1 VPLGPNYRKAKCSI
15 AGLVSDI
22 ICGGD
27 SKVSKPSHIC
37 SEPMSRY
44 RRNYVP
50 GGTYFFTVVT
60 RGRRPFLTD
69 ELSRLFL
76 RNAID
81 KVRKKLPFEIVAWV
95 LLPDHLHAI
104 WTLPPREDDYSTR
117 WRQIKEAF
125 TRKYLRGKS
134 GSKSTSSRIKKQEQD
149 VWQRRFWEHTVEDEE
164 DLKRCVD
171 YIHWN
176 PKKHGLVGAV
186 CDWKWSTFH
195 RFVDEGEYTR
205 NWGRKDPTP
214 DYNTPEWGDYET

>member
-1 VPLGPNYRKAKCSI
+1 VGRSTPPYGEHYHEQRANFTPPNYRTSPKQQ
-15 AGLVSDI
+15 
-22 ICGGD
+22 
-27 SKVSKPSHIC
+27 
-37 SEPMSRY
+37 MSRY

-60 RGRRPFLTD
+60 RGRSPILTD

-76 RNAID
+76 RNAIE
-81 KVRKKLPFEIVAWV
+81 KVRKKRPFEIVAWV

-104 WTLPPREDDYSTR
+104 WTLPPRDDDYSTR

-125 TRKYLRGKS
+125 TRKYLRGKT
-134 GSKSTSSRIKKQEQD
+134 GRKSTASRIQKQEQD

-176 PKKHGLVGAV
+176 PKKHGLVRSV
-186 CDWKWSTFH
+186 RDWEWSTFH
-195 RFVDEGEYTR
+195 RFVDEGEYTL
-205 NWGRKDPTP
+205 NWGRKDPAP
-214 DYNTPEWGDYET
+214 DCDTPEWGDA